1 MRMTATTRI
10 AIGTAGG
17 TNKMTVAGIVPVSRD
32 EMTATGTATRF
43 IGAPGTMATAGGTE
57 GMAIEERTGYD
68 MTNGT
73 GGATG
78 TVIET
83 RRGIVEVINIESS
96 V

>member
-1 MRMTATTRI
+1 MTATTRV

-17 TNKMTVAGIVPVSRD
+17 TNKMTMAGIVPVSRN
-32 EMTATGTATRF
+32 EMTATGTATRLTR
-43 IGAPGTMATAGGTE
+43 APGTMATAGGTE
-57 GMAIEERTGYD
+57 GMAIEKRTGHD
-68 MTNGT
+68 MRNGT
-73 GGATG
+73 GGATR